1 MKYIF
6 LGYFDGLLWT
16 VAMSV
21 SSDMCEIILLTSN
34 ISNKLLVKF
43 GMNIGYDII
52 SSMSIT
58 LILAYVNTSISMFLI
73 FLIFLNGV
81 K

>member
-1 MKYIF
+1 M
-6 LGYFDGLLWT
+6 D

-21 SSDMCEIILLTSN
+21 SSDMWEIILLTSN
-34 ISNKLLVKF
+34 ISNKLFVKF

>member
-1 MKYIF
+1 MDI
-6 LGYFDGLLWT
+6 
-16 VAMSV
+16 AMPV
-21 SSDMCEIILLTSN
+21 FSDMWEIISLTSN
-34 ISNKLLVKF
+34 ISNKWLVKF

-52 SSMSIT
+52 SSMSTT